1 MCANLAIL
9 QFISSTSFTTKTKTK
24 KQKKQKQKQKNK
36 KKKQKQKQENKN
48 KKQKTK
54 NKMLGSK
61 TLGTNVLE
69 LQFVLCWQTMIKT

>member
-1 MCANLAIL
+1 ML
-9 QFISSTSFTTKTKTK
+9 QFISSTSFTTKNKNKNKKTKKNKNKNKKTKTK
-24 KQKKQKQKQKNK
+24 TRKQ
-36 KKKQKQKQENKN
+36 
-48 KKQKTK
+48 KQKTK

>member
-1 MCANLAIL
+1 ML
-9 QFISSTSFTTKTKTK
+9 QFISSTSFTTKTK
-24 KQKKQKQKQKNK
+24 Q
-36 KKKQKQKQENKN
+36 KKKQKTKQKKTKTKTRKQ
-48 KKQKTK
+48 KQKTK

>member
-1 MCANLAIL
+1 ML
-9 QFISSTSFTTKTKTK
+9 QFISSTSFTTKNKNKNKKTKKNQNKNKKTKTK
-24 KQKKQKQKQKNK
+24 TRKQ
-36 KKKQKQKQENKN
+36 
-48 KKQKTK
+48 KQKTK